1 MNIADPNAIAKFR
14 ATTASAL
21 QLSHV
26 RKRCPAPCNKVVT
39 AIQLERYGMCD
50 ACYRA
55 KRKKQT
61 TQ

>member
-26 RKRCPAPCNKVVT
+26 RKRCACNKVVT
-39 AIQLERYGMCD
+39 ALQLQRYSMCD

-55 KRKKQT
+55 KRAKQT

>member
-26 RKRCPAPCNKVVT
+26 RKRCACNKVVT
-39 AIQLERYGMCD
+39 AIQLTRYGMCA
-50 ACYRA
+50 ACYS
-55 KRKKQT
+55 KQQT
-61 TQ
+61 KQ